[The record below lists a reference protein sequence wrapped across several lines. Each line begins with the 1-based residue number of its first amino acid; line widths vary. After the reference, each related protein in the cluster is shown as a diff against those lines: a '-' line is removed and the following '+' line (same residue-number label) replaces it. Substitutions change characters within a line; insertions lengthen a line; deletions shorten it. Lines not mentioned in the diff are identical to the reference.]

1 MIKNIC
7 IVGYGSI
14 GKRHHTILKKILGS
28 VVKFDIVDIGTDLKI
43 EDCANREYDI
53 LVICTPTSSHIDILS
68 KFKKIKQLVFVEKPV
83 DSSIEKAKKLK
94 NKNIRNM
101 VHVGCNLRFTD
112 AYSEL
117 KQIIND
123 VLYINVNSMSY
134 LPTWRNLSDYK
145 TNYSS
150 NKSMG
155 GGVVYDFIH
164 EPDYIYSLLGKPDR
178 HQTCEKRLFKSIT
191 VDSTDTASILWE
203 YKNKI
208 ISINLSY
215 GSKKYIRNANCLL
228 HSGEMKTIE
237 FSPEDIRKS
246 YEKQW
251 LHILEYGPTNTFDSA
266 IGLLEILDG

>member
-14 GKRHHTILKKILGS
+14 GKRHHKILKKILGS
-28 VVKFDIVDIGTDLKI
+28 AVKFDIVDLDTDLKI
-43 EDCANREYDI
+43 EDCINKEYDI

-68 KFKKIKQLVFVEKPV
+68 KFKKINQLVFVEKPI

-94 NKNIRNM
+94 NNNIKTK
-101 VHVGCNLRFTD
+101 VHVGCNLRFTN

-117 KQIIND
+117 KQVIND
-123 VLYINVNSMSY
+123 ALYINVNSMSY

-145 TNYSS
+145 VNYSS

-164 EPDYIYSLLGKPDR
+164 EPDYIYSLLGKPSQY
-178 HQTCEKRLFKSIT
+178 QTCEKRLFGNIT
-191 VDSTDTASILWE
+191 VDSADTASILWE
-203 YKNKI
+203 YENKI
-208 ISINLSY
+208 ININLSY
-215 GSKKYIRNANCLL
+215 GSKKYIRNVNCLL
-228 HSGEMKTIE
+228 LSGEMKTIE
-237 FSPEDIRKS
+237 FTPNDISES

-251 LHILEYGPTNTFDSA
+251 LHILESGPCNTFDSA
-266 IGLLEILDG
+266 LGLLEILDG